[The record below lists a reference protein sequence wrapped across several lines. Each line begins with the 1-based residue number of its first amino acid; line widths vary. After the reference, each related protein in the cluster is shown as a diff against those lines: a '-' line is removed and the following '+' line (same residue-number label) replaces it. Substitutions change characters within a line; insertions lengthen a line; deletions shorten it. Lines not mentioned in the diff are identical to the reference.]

1 MSKELSAAEKSR
13 KTKLSKKSVEELVNI
28 ILRKDDVER
37 RKDNLIKAL
46 KINIQGL
53 EKKNESL
60 NNDIKNAETEY
71 NDLQKRNFAVVK
83 AREDF
88 KFEVESLMTQLKDSE
103 TQINELHEAIKKTS
117 NSAIKMFALGGVI
130 GIIIMV
136 IVAHIF

>member
-1 MSKELSAAEKSR
+1 MTKELSTSEKSR

-53 EKKNESL
+53 EKKVESIS
-60 NNDIKNAETEY
+60 NDIANIESEY

-88 KFEVESLMTQLKDSE
+88 KFEAKSLKTQLEDSE
-103 TQINELHEAIKKTS
+103 TQINELNKAIKKTS

-130 GIIIMV
+130 GFLV
-136 IVAHIF
+136 AEIVAHLF

>member
-1 MSKELSAAEKSR
+1 MGKELSVAEKSR
-13 KTKLSKKSVEELVNI
+13 KTKLSKKNIEELIDIV
-28 ILRKDDVER
+28 LRKDDVER
-37 RKDNLIKAL
+37 RKNNLIKAL

-71 NDLQKRNFAVVK
+71 NDLQKRNFAVIK

-103 TQINELHEAIKKTS
+103 TQINELHEAIKKIS

-130 GIIIMV
+130 GIIIMA
-136 IVAHIF
+136 IVAHLF

>member
-1 MSKELSAAEKSR
+1 MAKELSTSEKSR

-46 KINIQGL
+46 KINVQGL
-53 EKKNESL
+53 EKKVEAIS
-60 NNDIKNAETEY
+60 NNITNIETEY

-88 KFEVESLMTQLKDSE
+88 KFEAKSLKTQLEDSE
-103 TQINELHEAIKKTS
+103 TQINELNKAIKKAS

-130 GIIIMV
+130 GFLV
-136 IVAHIF
+136 AEIVAHLF

>member
-1 MSKELSAAEKSR
+1 MVKELSTSEKSR

-53 EKKNESL
+53 EKKVEAIS
-60 NNDIKNAETEY
+60 NDIANIETEY
-71 NDLQKRNFAVVK
+71 NELKRSNFNVIKDNAN
-83 AREDF
+83 F
-88 KFEVESLMTQLKDSE
+88 KTQLVDSE
-103 TQINELHEAIKKTS
+103 TQINELHKVIKKTS

-130 GIIIMV
+130 GFLV
-136 IVAHIF
+136 AEIVAHLF

>member
-1 MSKELSAAEKSR
+1 MVKELSSSEKSR

-53 EKKNESL
+53 EKKVEAIS
-60 NNDIKNAETEY
+60 NDIANIETEY
-71 NDLQKRNFAVVK
+71 NELKRSNFNVIKDNAN
-83 AREDF
+83 F
-88 KFEVESLMTQLKDSE
+88 KTQLVDSE
-103 TQINELHEAIKKTS
+103 TQINELHKAIKKVS

-130 GIIIMV
+130 GFLIAE
-136 IVAHIF
+136 IVAHLF

>member
-1 MSKELSAAEKSR
+1 MSKELSTAEKSR

-53 EKKNESL
+53 EKKVEAIS
-60 NNDIKNAETEY
+60 NDIINIETEY
-71 NDLQKRNFAVVK
+71 NELKRSNFNVIKDNAI
-83 AREDF
+83 F
-88 KFEVESLMTQLKDSE
+88 KTQLEDSE
-103 TQINELHEAIKKTS
+103 TQINELHKAIKKAS

-130 GIIIMV
+130 GFLV
-136 IVAHIF
+136 AEIVAHLF

>member
-1 MSKELSAAEKSR
+1 MSKELSTAEKSR

-53 EKKNESL
+53 EKKVESIS
-60 NNDIKNAETEY
+60 NDIANIESEY

-83 AREDF
+83 AEENF
-88 KFEVESLMTQLKDSE
+88 KFVAKSLKTQLEDSE
-103 TQINELHEAIKKTS
+103 TQINELHNAIKKAS

-130 GIIIMV
+130 GFLV
-136 IVAHIF
+136 AEIVAHLF

>member
-1 MSKELSAAEKSR
+1 MSKELSTAEKSR

-46 KINIQGL
+46 KINVQGL
-53 EKKNESL
+53 EKKVEAIS
-60 NNDIKNAETEY
+60 NNITNIETEY

-88 KFEVESLMTQLKDSE
+88 KFEAKSLKTQLVDSE
-103 TQINELHEAIKKTS
+103 AQINELHNAIKKAS

-130 GIIIMV
+130 GFLV
-136 IVAHIF
+136 AEIVAHLF

>member
-1 MSKELSAAEKSR
+1 MVKELSTSEKSR

-53 EKKNESL
+53 EKKVEAIS
-60 NNDIKNAETEY
+60 NDIANIETEY
-71 NDLQKRNFAVVK
+71 NELKRSNFNVIKDNAN
-83 AREDF
+83 F
-88 KFEVESLMTQLKDSE
+88 KTQLVDSE
-103 TQINELHEAIKKTS
+103 TQINELHKAIKKVS

-130 GIIIMV
+130 GFLIAE
-136 IVAHIF
+136 IVAHLF

>member
-1 MSKELSAAEKSR
+1 MNKELSTAEKSR

-46 KINIQGL
+46 KINVQGL
-53 EKKNESL
+53 EKKVEAIS
-60 NNDIKNAETEY
+60 NNITNIETEY
-71 NDLQKRNFAVVK
+71 NDLQKRNFEVVK

-88 KFEVESLMTQLKDSE
+88 KFEAKSLKAQLVDSE
-103 TQINELHEAIKKTS
+103 TQINELHNVIKKAS

-130 GIIIMV
+130 GFLV
-136 IVAHIF
+136 AEIVAHLF

>member
-1 MSKELSAAEKSR
+1 MSKELTSAEKSR
-13 KTKLSKKSVEELVNI
+13 RTKLGNKSVEELIDI
-28 ILRKDDVER
+28 IIRKDDIGR

-46 KINIQGL
+46 KINILGL

-60 NNDIKNAETEY
+60 NNDIKNTETEY

-83 AREDF
+83 AREYF

>member
-1 MSKELSAAEKSR
+1 MNKELSIAEKSR

-46 KINIQGL
+46 KINVQGL
-53 EKKNESL
+53 EKKVEAIS
-60 NNDIKNAETEY
+60 NNITNIETEY
-71 NDLQKRNFAVVK
+71 NDLQKRNFEVVK

-88 KFEVESLMTQLKDSE
+88 KFEAKSLKTQLVDSE
-103 TQINELHEAIKKTS
+103 TKINELHNAIKKAS

-130 GIIIMV
+130 GFLV
-136 IVAHIF
+136 AEIVAHLF

>member
-1 MSKELSAAEKSR
+1 MNKELSTAEKSR

-53 EKKNESL
+53 EKKVESIS
-60 NNDIKNAETEY
+60 NNITNIETEY
-71 NDLQKRNFAVVK
+71 NDLQKRNFEVVK

-88 KFEVESLMTQLKDSE
+88 KFEAKSLKAQLVDSE
-103 TQINELHEAIKKTS
+103 TQINELHNVIKKAS

-130 GIIIMV
+130 GFLV
-136 IVAHIF
+136 AEIVAHLF

>member
-1 MSKELSAAEKSR
+1 MSKELSTSEKSR

-53 EKKNESL
+53 EKKVEAIS
-60 NNDIKNAETEY
+60 NNITNIETEY
-71 NDLQKRNFAVVK
+71 NELKRSNFNVIK
-83 AREDF
+83 DNSIF
-88 KFEVESLMTQLKDSE
+88 KTQLEDSE
-103 TQINELHEAIKKTS
+103 TQINELHNVIKKAS

-130 GIIIMV
+130 GFLV
-136 IVAHIF
+136 AEIVAHLF

>member
-1 MSKELSAAEKSR
+1 MSKELSTSEKSR

-53 EKKNESL
+53 EKKVEAIS
-60 NNDIKNAETEY
+60 NDIANIETEY
-71 NDLQKRNFAVVK
+71 NELKRSNFNVIKDNAN
-83 AREDF
+83 F
-88 KFEVESLMTQLKDSE
+88 KTQLVDSE
-103 TQINELHEAIKKTS
+103 TQINELHKAIKKAS

-130 GIIIMV
+130 GFLV
-136 IVAHIF
+136 AEIVAHLF

>member
-1 MSKELSAAEKSR
+1 MTKELSTSEKSR

-53 EKKNESL
+53 EKKVESIS
-60 NNDIKNAETEY
+60 NDIANIESEY
-71 NDLQKRNFAVVK
+71 NDLQKRNFEVIK
-83 AREDF
+83 DREKF
-88 KFEVESLMTQLKDSE
+88 KDECKNLNVQLEDSE
-103 TQINELHEAIKKTS
+103 TQINELNKAIKKTS

-130 GIIIMV
+130 GSLV
-136 IVAHIF
+136 AEIVAHLF

>member
-1 MSKELSAAEKSR
+1 MSKELSTAEKSR

-46 KINIQGL
+46 KINVQGL
-53 EKKNESL
+53 EKKVEVIS
-60 NNDIKNAETEY
+60 NNITNIETEY
-71 NDLQKRNFAVVK
+71 NDLQKRHFAVVK

-88 KFEVESLMTQLKDSE
+88 KFEAKSLKTQLVDSE
-103 TQINELHEAIKKTS
+103 TQINELHNTIKKTS

-130 GIIIMV
+130 GFLV
-136 IVAHIF
+136 AEVVAHLF

>member
-1 MSKELSAAEKSR
+1 MVKELSTSEKSR

-53 EKKNESL
+53 EKKVEAIS
-60 NNDIKNAETEY
+60 NDIANIETEY
-71 NDLQKRNFAVVK
+71 NELKRSNFNVIKDNAN
-83 AREDF
+83 F
-88 KFEVESLMTQLKDSE
+88 KTQLVDSE
-103 TQINELHEAIKKTS
+103 AQINELHNTIKKAS

-130 GIIIMV
+130 GFLV
-136 IVAHIF
+136 AEIVAHLF